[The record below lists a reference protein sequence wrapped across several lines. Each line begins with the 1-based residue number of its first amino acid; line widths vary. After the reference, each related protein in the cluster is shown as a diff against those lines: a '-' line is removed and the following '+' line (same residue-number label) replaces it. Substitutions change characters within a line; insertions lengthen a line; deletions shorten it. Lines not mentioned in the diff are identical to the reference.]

1 MGVLY
6 FTTNVMSHLI
16 KKKEKVLKFFNMI
29 LQKSESFI
37 IGALIGSG
45 SSGKNYNS
53 GLVTQIAS
61 MVNATMSLVHL
72 SLSIS
77 SI

>member
-1 MGVLY
+1 
-6 FTTNVMSHLI
+6 
-16 KKKEKVLKFFNMI
+16 MI
-29 LQKSESFI
+29 LQKSESLI

-45 SSGKNYNS
+45 SSGKNHNS